1 LVHESL
7 IIDNTLQW
15 NTCHFELSYA
25 SNSKNNKKEEDFDLS
40 GILSSTMCARE
51 ASADGAWADSG
62 R

>member
-1 LVHESL
+1 MHL
-7 IIDNTLQW
+7 IQKT
-15 NTCHFELSYA
+15 
-25 SNSKNNKKEEDFDLS
+25 KKEEDFDLS